1 MRNKPSDSA
10 SIIGRLNHGAN
21 VTITGESG
29 DWYKIESGS
38 LKGYA
43 SKEFITI
50 ISYAEERLG
59 TVTGASSLKVRSGPG
74 TSYSRITAISGGST
88 VTVLGETNGWYMV
101 RLNNGTTGYCSA
113 QYITLRDSSP
123 DPSDPDADTGIVTGT
138 QSVNVRSGASETSG
152 VLFTVSPG
160 TKVTILEKT
169 SNGWYKIQ
177 VLNKTGYISAQ
188 YITLESPSASP
199 SAGASSPASTPAS
212 TPTGTPEPTQS
223 PQPSNKTGTVKLEN
237 SSSRLNVR
245 SQPNGSASIIGKL
258 NHGTT
263 VTVTGESGDWYKI
276 ESGSLK
282 GYASKEYIVLGT
294 VSEELSGVVTGAS
307 SLRVRSGPGTSYS
320 RITSISEGTKVTIL
334 SQSDGWYKIRLSNG
348 TTGYCSAEYIKVSSS
363 GGSSDQPS
371 GGSTGTVNVSSSLN
385 VRSGPGSSY
394 SVVASLSNNA
404 KVTVLKK
411 ESNGWYYIRTASGKT
426 GYVSGEYIKLDGSQS
441 SQASSESRQGKVK
454 LSSSSSRLNVR
465 SNASMSAGIIG
476 KLSDGAAVSILGE
489 SGDWYKI
496 KYNQTTGY
504 VSKEFIQI

>member
-1 MRNKPSDSA
+1 MRNNPSDSA

-59 TVTGASSLKVRSGPG
+59 TVTGASSLK
-74 TSYSRITAISGGST
+74 
-88 VTVLGETNGWYMV
+88 
-101 RLNNGTTGYCSA
+101 
-113 QYITLRDSSP
+113 
-123 DPSDPDADTGIVTGT
+123 
-138 QSVNVRSGASETSG
+138 
-152 VLFTVSPG
+152 
-160 TKVTILEKT
+160 
-169 SNGWYKIQ
+169 
-177 VLNKTGYISAQ
+177 
-188 YITLESPSASP
+188 
-199 SAGASSPASTPAS
+199 
-212 TPTGTPEPTQS
+212 
-223 PQPSNKTGTVKLEN
+223 
-237 SSSRLNVR
+237 
-245 SQPNGSASIIGKL
+245 
-258 NHGTT
+258 
-263 VTVTGESGDWYKI
+263 
-276 ESGSLK
+276 
-282 GYASKEYIVLGT
+282 
-294 VSEELSGVVTGAS
+294 
-307 SLRVRSGPGTSYS
+307 VRSGPGTSYS

-385 VRSGPGSSY
+385 VRSGPGTSY

-441 SQASSESRQGKVK
+441 SQAPSESRQGKVK

>member
-1 MRNKPSDSA
+1 MRNNPSDSA

-113 QYITLRDSSP
+113 QYITLRDSGP

-245 SQPNGSASIIGKL
+245 S
-258 NHGTT
+258 
-263 VTVTGESGDWYKI
+263 
-276 ESGSLK
+276 
-282 GYASKEYIVLGT
+282 
-294 VSEELSGVVTGAS
+294 
-307 SLRVRSGPGTSYS
+307 GPGT
-320 RITSISEGTKVTIL
+320 
-334 SQSDGWYKIRLSNG
+334 
-348 TTGYCSAEYIKVSSS
+348 
-363 GGSSDQPS
+363 
-371 GGSTGTVNVSSSLN
+371 
-385 VRSGPGSSY
+385 SY

-441 SQASSESRQGKVK
+441 SQAPSESRQGKVK